1 MTQMKEC
8 WESEGTK
15 KSCQVH
21 THIHASIH
29 TNIHTHRQT
38 DIHACMHACRQTDR
52 QTDRIFARPLSLVHN
67 NFMSKTLTCALN

>member
-38 DIHACMHACRQTDR
+38 DIHACMHADRQTDR
-52 QTDRIFARPLSLVHN
+52 QDLCQTAITGSQQFYV
-67 NFMSKTLTCALN
+67 